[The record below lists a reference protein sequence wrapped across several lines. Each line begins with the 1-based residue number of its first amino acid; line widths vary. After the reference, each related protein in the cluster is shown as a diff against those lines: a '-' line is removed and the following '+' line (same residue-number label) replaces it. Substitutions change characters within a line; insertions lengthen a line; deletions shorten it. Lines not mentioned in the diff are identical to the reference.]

1 MISTKGSSV
10 MAIDLS
16 HLPETGQVSCKR
28 RHSQTQRHFAKSIST
43 DGSEGKLTKN
53 IQETDSETPI
63 EIYCISEE
71 TNETVSNF
79 LKCLSDKGS
88 GFFGTSNYQEP
99 EDEVIKRIGEVADG
113 VFQVSDLHES
123 GGYLSQQR
131 QSKGDS
137 CSLDVLAVAL
147 RRSQS
152 TGDLGDSLDQDH
164 DTFPYID
171 SDHHSYHC
179 NETPEKGGH
188 YWRTGG
194 QRYSADAETDGQET
208 PVSDSV
214 SVWNKGLSTSMN
226 SGLMPSNSNNNS
238 GGARRNRPR
247 MVRQN
252 HIDIDSDSSE
262 SKSHLLPWNTNT
274 LPLPSKKHKEKLT
287 RDVETSNNFKIIS
300 MENEP
305 EARENV
311 KSKERNSNTTKH
323 RKYSLGVQTEKLT
336 YSKEKSSHYNTL
348 PHPETCS
355 KKGSSAAQSSAKG
368 SNVQKRRRKSH
379 GLTIKIESPTTGED
393 SSAGIIDTAT
403 LETSPS
409 NIYLS
414 GVSISRGHSPLPS
427 PSGKQCLPVSSPEG
441 RHSRSPS
448 LSMPP
453 ASPVAINSRVRSAS
467 LAVSSYTKTPPHSP
481 GCLSLAPNLSPFRL
495 HSNLC
500 HFNFGH
506 SDTSST
512 LSQLGSLT
520 LHTGSSSTLS
530 SVLHIQDANLS
541 SDDFHE
547 AMLLNKLQKTPKK
560 RKKSKKSRSN
570 SKDLTLN

>member
-1 MISTKGSSV
+1 

-16 HLPETGQVSCKR
+16 HLQETGQVSCKR

-43 DGSEGKLTKN
+43 DGTEGKLTKN
-53 IQETDSETPI
+53 FQETDSETPI

-123 GGYLSQQR
+123 GGYLAHQR
-131 QSKGDS
+131 QSDGDN

-152 TGDLGDSLDQDH
+152 TGDLGDSLDQGH
-164 DTFPYID
+164 ETFPYID
-171 SDHHSYHC
+171 SDHHSHHC
-179 NETPEKGGH
+179 QETPEKGGP
-188 YWRTGG
+188 WRAGG
-194 QRYSADAETDGQET
+194 QRYSADASETDGQET
-208 PVSDSV
+208 PVSDSM
-214 SVWNKGLSTSMN
+214 SGWTKMSGLSTSMN
-226 SGLMPSNSNNNS
+226 SGLMPSNSNSNS
-238 GGARRNRPR
+238 GSSASRRNRPR

-287 RDVETSNNFKIIS
+287 REVETSNNFKIIS
-300 MENEP
+300 MEKEP
-305 EARENV
+305 DAMDE
-311 KSKERNSNTTKH
+311 KKERSSNPTKH

-336 YSKEKSSHYNTL
+336 YAKEKSSNYNTL
-348 PHPETCS
+348 PHPES
-355 KKGSSAAQSSAKG
+355 SSRKGSSVPQSSAKG

-453 ASPVAINSRVRSAS
+453 ASPLAINNRVRSAS

-500 HFNFGH
+500 HFNFPH
-506 SDTSST
+506 SETSST
-512 LSQLGSLT
+512 MSQLGSLT